1 MPFKVKLLTFNTLQ
15 KPLIFRVFASEG
27 ESVRK
32 YALIFRGR
40 TGNQDGKIEIRLQ
53 IESRSF
59 CFIQAERNGADSES
73 DAHPFPATDCSRIA
87 AVPFSAQPARHPH

>member
-1 MPFKVKLLTFNTLQ
+1 MPFKVKLLTFNALQ

-27 ESVRK
+27 ESVHK

-59 CFIQAERNGADSES
+59 CFIQEERNGAGSQS
-73 DAHPFPATDCSRIA
+73 DAHPFPATGSHRIST
-87 AVPFSAQPARHPH
+87 VPFSVL